1 MWQSWRS
8 DTHAHAHAHAHT
20 YTTHTCTHAHTHART
35 HTQHTHTHTHTLI
48 HCLFLTGDISDKG
61 RLFHVSTSHFAV
73 DLLPHLTSHDAVIC
87 LCSSDENAS
96 QLQEIMEKLVTS
108 VHQDVSQLSL
118 HHSCFENEQLS
129 WLSEWSGYGVA
140 CVCLLCSCSSFL
152 DNLQSVVNSR
162 EVWYS
167 CSLRTKQQ
175 WSYWTQAPPQPPEQ
189 TVGADI
195 ALSSLVPRPFGGK
208 MARKWGSALSEFMA

>member
-1 MWQSWRS
+1 M
-8 DTHAHAHAHAHT
+8 
-20 YTTHTCTHAHTHART
+20 HTCTHAHTHART
-35 HTQHTHTHTHTLI
+35 HTQHTHTHTHTHTLI

-61 RLFHVSTSHFAV
+61 RLFRVSTSHFAV

-87 LCSSDENAS
+87 LCSSDENAN

-140 CVCLLCSCSSFL
+140 CVCLLWLMLFL
-152 DNLQSVVNSR
+152 PRQPAECCQLPRGVVFLLS
-162 EVWYS
+162 
-167 CSLRTKQQ
+167 
-175 WSYWTQAPPQPPEQ
+175 
-189 TVGADI
+189 ADK
-195 ALSSLVPRPFGGK
+195 AAVELLNPSTST
-208 MARKWGSALSEFMA
+208 AS